1 MLEQIDLQAVLVP
14 VACFLAGWLI
24 GKVTGRKSKS
34 VEADPRDSE
43 IRSLQATVRVHKA
56 DLHKVRIDGD
66 AAKEGL
72 SDAQKTIDTLQRK
85 LKERRNELDIM
96 KLDRKAAVEK
106 TQELRKE
113 LQDRALEFNLARA
126 RIGELE
132 TEIAVARASKDMS
145 VGSGTA
151 G

>member
-1 MLEQIDLQAVLVP
+1 MFEQIDLQAVLVP
-14 VACFLAGWLI
+14 FGCFLGGWLI
-24 GKVTGRKSKS
+24 AKLTGRKSKS

-56 DLHKVRIDGD
+56 DLHKVKTVGA

-72 SDAQKTIDTLQRK
+72 VDAQKTIETLQRK

-96 KLDRKAAVEK
+96 KLDRKAAIEK
-106 TQELRKE
+106 ARELRTE
-113 LQDRALEFNLARA
+113 LQNRALEFNMAKA

-132 TEIAVARASKDMS
+132 TEISVVRASREMT
-145 VGSGTA
+145 VGSGTS

>member
-1 MLEQIDLQAVLVP
+1 MFEQIDLQAVLVP
-14 VACFLAGWLI
+14 FVCFLAGWLI
-24 GKVTGRKSKS
+24 GKISGRRNQSE
-34 VEADPRDSE
+34 EADPRDSE

-56 DLHKVRIDGD
+56 DLDKVRVDGHT
-66 AAKEGL
+66 AKEGL
-72 SDAQKTIDTLQRK
+72 EDAQRTIATLQRK

-106 TQELRKE
+106 AQELRTE
-113 LQDRALEFNLARA
+113 MQNRALEFNLAKA

-132 TEIAVARASKDMS
+132 TEIAIARASKDIS
-145 VGSGTA
+145 LGSGTS

>member
-1 MLEQIDLQAVLVP
+1 MLEQINLQAVLVP
-14 VACFLAGWLI
+14 LVCFLAGWLLAKMSRR
-24 GKVTGRKSKS
+24 GNKA
-34 VEADPRDSE
+34 EDADPRDSE

-56 DLHKVRIDGD
+56 DLHKVKSDSN

-72 SDAQKTIDTLQRK
+72 EDAQKMIETLQRK

-96 KLDRKAAVEK
+96 KLDRKAALEK
-106 TQELRKE
+106 TRELRTE
-113 LQDRALEFNLARA
+113 LQSRALEFNLAKA

-132 TEIAVARASKDMS
+132 TEISVARASKDLN
-145 VGSGTA
+145 VGSGTS